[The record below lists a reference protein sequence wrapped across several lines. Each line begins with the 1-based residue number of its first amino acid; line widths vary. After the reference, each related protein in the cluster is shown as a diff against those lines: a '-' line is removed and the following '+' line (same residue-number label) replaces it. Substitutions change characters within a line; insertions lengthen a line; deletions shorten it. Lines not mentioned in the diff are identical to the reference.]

1 MRKWSDMVLADP
13 DTPSGTRGQIQ
24 MLLALA
30 DSDKKS

>member
-13 DTPSGTRGQIQ
+13 ETPSNTRGQVQ

-30 DSDKKS
+30 DSDQKS